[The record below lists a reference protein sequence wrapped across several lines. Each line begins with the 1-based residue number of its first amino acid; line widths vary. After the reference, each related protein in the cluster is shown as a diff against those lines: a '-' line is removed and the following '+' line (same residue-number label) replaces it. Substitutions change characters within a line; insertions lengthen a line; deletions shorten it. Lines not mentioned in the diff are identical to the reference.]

1 MLTGLEDVR
10 LACAPDELVWEPGLS
25 PTLRSLPVW
34 FTPRAAQAG
43 ADRVPDLLAHS
54 GAVVC
59 LMVLG
64 ILIVE
69 SGLFVGVF
77 LPGDSLLFGAGLLV
91 GSGRID
97 LPVAV
102 LAASA
107 WSGAVLGDSLG
118 YGLGR
123 WCGHTWSTRGWT
135 RGGPRFL
142 AAGRSA
148 CTPGTA
154 GSHSWSAAGIRS
166 PGDRAHAGRGGPDA
180 PGLLRRGERGRC
192 RAVGRRD
199 GPLGYATASVPWVR
213 DVALWAM
220 AASIAATAA
229 YVLAHVVRGRARR
242 RSGV

>member
-1 MLTGLEDVR
+1 
-10 LACAPDELVWEPGLS
+10 
-25 PTLRSLPVW
+25 
-34 FTPRAAQAG
+34 
-43 ADRVPDLLAHS
+43 VPDLLAHS

-64 ILIVE
+64 LLIVE

-123 WCGHTWSTRGWT
+123 WCGHTWLTRGWT

-142 AAGRSA
+142 AAAERMYARHGWFALVVCRWY
-148 CTPGTA
+148 PGVRAIVPTLA
-154 GSHSWSAAGIRS
+154 G
-166 PGDRAHAGRGGPDA
+166 AGRMRPA
-180 PGLLRRGERGRC
+180 SFAAAN
-192 RAVGRRD
+192 AVGAVLWAV
-199 GPLGYATASVPWVR
+199 GMVLLGYATASVPGVR

-220 AASIAATAA
+220 AASIVATAA

>member
-1 MLTGLEDVR
+1 M
-10 LACAPDELVWEPGLS
+10 
-25 PTLRSLPVW
+25 
-34 FTPRAAQAG
+34 
-43 ADRVPDLLAHS
+43 PDLLAHS

-64 ILIVE
+64 LLIVE

-123 WCGHTWSTRGWT
+123 WCGRTWLTRGWT

-142 AAGRSA
+142 AAAERMYARHGWFALVVCRWY
-148 CTPGTA
+148 PGVRAIVPTLA
-154 GSHSWSAAGIRS
+154 G
-166 PGDRAHAGRGGPDA
+166 AGRMRLA
-180 PGLLRRGERGRC
+180 SFAAAN
-192 RAVGRRD
+192 AVGAVLWAV
-199 GPLGYATASVPWVR
+199 GMVLLGYATASVPWVR

-220 AASIAATAA
+220 AASIVATAA